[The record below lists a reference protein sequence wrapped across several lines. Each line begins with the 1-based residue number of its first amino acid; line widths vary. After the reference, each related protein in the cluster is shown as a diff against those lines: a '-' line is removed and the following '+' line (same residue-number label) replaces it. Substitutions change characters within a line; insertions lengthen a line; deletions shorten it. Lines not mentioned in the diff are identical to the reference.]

1 MMRKRPAGLPLV
13 PPQPTVI
20 IGFDSEWTRLQ
31 KNLNWVLS
39 YQLVVLNAETG
50 QTSETFVKLDGKTRR
65 SRKSLTWLLSIALH
79 KAMGEGA
86 IPRVPDKLVLS
97 AHFARADLSHLRDFH
112 EIKRRVRAVRQT
124 YATTDIPLS
133 LRLAT
138 PKGDQRCAVTVV
150 DTMLQCAAKTPLS
163 KLGEALGAPK
173 SELPDGYSKDRMDI
187 FLDERPAEFERYAMT
202 DARICALWAARV
214 GVIMHDLGVIRHVP
228 TLGAA
233 AVTLIKQEIVQL
245 GLDLNEFLG
254 RNKSRRGKPRPKPT
268 LSKPGPLPR
277 NAFTA
282 APIPSS
288 AMGSR
293 PKIANSSTSI

>member
-1 MMRKRPAGLPLV
+1 
-13 PPQPTVI
+13 
-20 IGFDSEWTRLQ
+20 
-31 KNLNWVLS
+31 
-39 YQLVVLNAETG
+39 
-50 QTSETFVKLDGKTRR
+50 
-65 SRKSLTWLLSIALH
+65 
-79 KAMGEGA
+79 
-86 IPRVPDKLVLS
+86 
-97 AHFARADLSHLRDFH
+97 
-112 EIKRRVRAVRQT
+112 
-124 YATTDIPLS
+124 
-133 LRLAT
+133 
-138 PKGDQRCAVTVV
+138 
-150 DTMLQCAAKTPLS
+150 
-163 KLGEALGAPK
+163 
-173 SELPDGYSKDRMDI
+173 
-187 FLDERPAEFERYAMT
+187 MT

-214 GVIMHDLGVIRHVP
+214 GVIMRDLGVIRHVP

-233 AVTLIKQEIVQL
+233 AVTLIKQEIVRL